1 MGTKTQQR
9 DTKDSINSTKDSPN
23 GHKRLNKGTQKTQ
36 KGRILQKE
44 ISVHQ
49 KWKLSTHA
57 LKKVKWKSALA
68 LPRAL
73 KMPDIAENLK
83 NWN

>member
-1 MGTKTQQR
+1 MNLKTLTKGSINVKWAQKTQQR

-49 KWKLSTHA
+49 K
-57 LKKVKWKSALA
+57 
-68 LPRAL
+68 
-73 KMPDIAENLK
+73 
-83 NWN
+83 